1 MYCLILSGSA
11 RKNSN
16 TLRFSNAVHKI
27 ITEQNHESHVV
38 DFNEYDFPNFNQ
50 GSIDWENP
58 SDFQLKIR
66 DHFSKAQIVFVHSPE
81 YNWMPSAEILQF
93 FNQFAT
99 NKHLPLFHNKVF
111 AMAGTSSGR
120 GGRMPAVQL
129 SNVVNKILGFFDGN
143 AIVSP
148 KIFEAQFVPQVI
160 AEDGSLQE
168 NLEFNKGIRAFVQG
182 NLALTEAL
190 LSK

>member
-16 TLRFSNAVHKI
+16 TLRFSNAVHKLI
-27 ITEQNHESHVV
+27 QDQNHESHVV
-38 DFNEYDFPNFNQ
+38 DFNAYDFPNFNQ
-50 GSIDWENP
+50 KGIDWQNP

-66 DHFSKAQIVFVHSPE
+66 EHFSKAQVVFVHSPE

-99 NKHLPLFHNKVF
+99 SQHIPLFHNKVF
-111 AMAGTSSGR
+111 AIAGTSNGR

-129 SNVVNKILGFFDGN
+129 SNVINKILGFFGGN
-143 AIVSP
+143 AVVSP
-148 KIFEAQFVPQVI
+148 KIFEAQFVPHVI

-168 NLEFNKGIRAFVQG
+168 NQDFNKGISAYVQG
-182 NLALTEAL
+182 NLAMAQAL
-190 LSK
+190 LSF